1 MSERGRRRDGRAR
14 GAKAIRES
22 CARPGARLGNA
33 SARRRRRASSTRGL
47 GNRKTSFPET
57 RQKKKKTRD
66 RLLCK
71 SDSLLTRV
79 HRAMRRSRLGRRR
92 GWRARRDAGGRRTPT
107 AVHRWRYRAANLLEW
122 SISVTSR
129 EGGRGGSD
137 AVARARARRRSRR
150 ALGAKRKRSRAVRI
164 ARRCSEARVPS
175 PRAFSFHVNELG
187 FGLIQNLNMAFQA
200 GSSRISPW

>member
-1 MSERGRRRDGRAR
+1 MWRTRAR
-14 GAKAIRES
+14 REDAPRAS
-22 CARPGARLGNA
+22 HARLE
-33 SARRRRRASSTRGL
+33 RRASRERERATKAAASAAARGL
-47 GNRKTSFPET
+47 GKRETSFPET
-57 RQKKKKTRD
+57 RKTRD
-66 RLLCK
+66 RQSDK
-71 SDSLLTRV
+71 SDSPRMRV
-79 HRAMRRSRLGRRR
+79 RRETRRSRPGRRR

-150 ALGAKRKRSRAVRI
+150 AFGAKRKRSRAVRI

>member
-14 GAKAIRES
+14 GAKVIRES

-33 SARRRRRASSTRGL
+33 SARRRRRASSARGL

-79 HRAMRRSRLGRRR
+79 YRAMRRSRLGRRR
-92 GWRARRDAGGRRTPT
+92 GRRARRDAGGRRTPT
-107 AVHRWRYRAANLLEW
+107 AVHRWRYRAANLPEW

-137 AVARARARRRSRR
+137 AVARARARGGRVGRL
-150 ALGAKRKRSRAVRI
+150 AMRKRSRAVRI

-187 FGLIQNLNMAFQA
+187 FGSIQNLNMVFQA
-200 GSSRISPW
+200 GSSRMSPW

>member
-1 MSERGRRRDGRAR
+1 MWRTRAR
-14 GAKAIRES
+14 REDAPRAS
-22 CARPGARLGNA
+22 HARLE
-33 SARRRRRASSTRGL
+33 RRASRERERATKAAASAAARGL
-47 GNRKTSFPET
+47 GKRKTSFPET
-57 RQKKKKTRD
+57 REKTRD
-66 RLLCK
+66 RQSDK
-71 SDSLLTRV
+71 SDSPRTRV
-79 HRAMRRSRLGRRR
+79 RRATRRSRPGRRR

>member
-1 MSERGRRRDGRAR
+1 MWRTRAR
-14 GAKAIRES
+14 REDAPRAS
-22 CARPGARLGNA
+22 HARLE
-33 SARRRRRASSTRGL
+33 RRASRERERATKAAASAAARGL
-47 GNRKTSFPET
+47 GKRETSFPET
-57 RQKKKKTRD
+57 RKTRD
-66 RLLCK
+66 RQSDK
-71 SDSLLTRV
+71 SDSPRMRV
-79 HRAMRRSRLGRRR
+79 RRETRRSRPGRRR

-150 ALGAKRKRSRAVRI
+150 AFGAKRKRSRAVRI

-187 FGLIQNLNMAFQA
+187 FGSIQNLNMVFQA
-200 GSSRISPW
+200 GSSRMSPW

>member
-1 MSERGRRRDGRAR
+1 MWRTRAR
-14 GAKAIRES
+14 REDAPRASHARLERRASRERERATKARYEGGGKR
-22 CARPGARLGNA
+22 CRARLGK
-33 SARRRRRASSTRGL
+33 RE
-47 GNRKTSFPET
+47 TSFPET
-57 RQKKKKTRD
+57 RKTRD
-66 RLLCK
+66 RQSDK
-71 SDSLLTRV
+71 SDSPRTRV
-79 HRAMRRSRLGRRR
+79 RRATRRSRPGRRR

-150 ALGAKRKRSRAVRI
+150 AFGAKRKRSRAVRI

>member
-1 MSERGRRRDGRAR
+1 MWRTRAR
-14 GAKAIRES
+14 REDAPRAS
-22 CARPGARLGNA
+22 HARLE
-33 SARRRRRASSTRGL
+33 RRASRERERATKAAASAAARGL
-47 GNRKTSFPET
+47 GKRETSFPET
-57 RQKKKKTRD
+57 RKTRD
-66 RLLCK
+66 RQSDK
-71 SDSLLTRV
+71 SDSPRTRV
-79 HRAMRRSRLGRRR
+79 RRATRRSRPGRRR

>member
-1 MSERGRRRDGRAR
+1 MWRTRAR
-14 GAKAIRES
+14 REDAPRAS
-22 CARPGARLGNA
+22 HARLE
-33 SARRRRRASSTRGL
+33 RRASRERERATKAAASAAARGL
-47 GNRKTSFPET
+47 GKRETSFPET
-57 RQKKKKTRD
+57 RKTRD
-66 RLLCK
+66 RQSDK
-71 SDSLLTRV
+71 SDSPRMRV
-79 HRAMRRSRLGRRR
+79 RRETRRSRPGRRR

-150 ALGAKRKRSRAVRI
+150 AFGAKRKRSRAVRI

-175 PRAFSFHVNELG
+175 LRAFSFHVNELG

>member
-1 MSERGRRRDGRAR
+1 MRESRAARETRVSGARAR
-14 GAKAIRES
+14 YEGGGERCRA
-22 CARPGARLGNA
+22 GARKERNVV
-33 SARRRRRASSTRGL
+33 S
-47 GNRKTSFPET
+47 KKET
-57 RQKKKKTRD
+57 REKTRD
-66 RLLCK
+66 RQSDK
-71 SDSLLTRV
+71 SDSPRTRV
-79 HRAMRRSRLGRRR
+79 RRATRRSRPGRRR

-150 ALGAKRKRSRAVRI
+150 AFGAKRKRSRAVRI